1 MASANRG
8 NNNGYPRVPNALHPH
23 FTRLGRNYQVVP
35 NVASIFAGSMR
46 QYMGALVSNPL
57 GHLREVSMEQIRNE
71 LLAFTTHTWKSLAST
86 QGGDLENFGLL
97 YGNLNMP
104 FDVNGAGLTLGRGRF
119 MREPVAHLNSNP
131 PDDATL
137 AFLYYGGDFYTLN
150 IAVPDAIHET
160 YKEAKGENSQVDYCR
175 VIPGNTERPA
185 KIILIETKF
194 GKNLYDMQPKEE
206 NQLLKSRDTIKG
218 WVGQLNKWRR
228 MHSLKALPEP
238 TFEMY
243 YVNTLIEDA
252 GNYYGEHQ
260 SQNIGLLSKKGL
272 AKILGVGENQLTPAQ
287 RAKYSEKVTNA
298 VTTMIN
304 GVAAHL
310 AKGPLPDLATA
321 RRWTLKDFGVDIT
334 TALPNFSRNV
344 EAQARAKL
352 VAANFP
358 VCEDLNL
365 QLHAMSAKNRLSERA
380 KAIAGELMLRLGWV
394 MLWSKGPSGSTPIF
408 SRDVYVKMKLRWQA
422 LNFAYMDEKAHIMSP
437 PEGPNSFKECSALL
451 SFPEFCKS
459 RNVYLRAN
467 NLLKPVELIEGVD
480 VIRPARFTE
489 IDLKYIKLLLEG
501 EPLRAGTGVKLS
513 RTNRVQRAE
522 EGLIKNASKL
532 SYRGGQT
539 VLALLAKTKR
549 NLNARPNKPPVA
561 RMAANSVSGLTEGG
575 GKARPFNAARL
586 PAARTGAAR
595 ELVALLGGNVEPVCG
610 PHGCLPPPQKKGTKR
625 PKEGAAVTTARK
637 RLAAAPQENRAA
649 ANAAAANAAEVRAL
663 EEQLRINQAAYQ
675 SSPVNSQNGVAAMF
689 NNNKPPARTARGRRI

>member
-46 QYMGALVSNPL
+46 QYMGALVKAPL
-57 GHLREVSMEQIRNE
+57 RNLREVSMEQVRNE
-71 LLAFTTHTWKSLAST
+71 LIAFITHTWKSLAST

-104 FDVNGAGLTLGRGRF
+104 FDINGAGLTLGRGRF

-137 AFLYYGGDFYTLN
+137 AFLHYGGDFYTVN
-150 IAVPDAIHET
+150 IDVPDPIKKE
-160 YKEAKGENSQVDYCR
+160 YKQAKGDNSQIDYCR
-175 VIPGNTERPA
+175 VIPGNA
-185 KIILIETKF
+185 KTPTKILLIETKF

-218 WVGQLNKWRR
+218 WVVQLNKWRR
-228 MHSLKALPEP
+228 MHSLPPLPTP
-238 TFEMY
+238 VFEMY
-243 YVNTLIEDA
+243 YVNTLIEDVS
-252 GNYYGEHQ
+252 NYYGEHQ

-272 AKILGVGENQLTPAQ
+272 AKILGVGDNQLTPAQ
-287 RAKYSEKVTNA
+287 RAIYSEKVTNA

-321 RRWTLKDFGVDIT
+321 RRWTLEDFGVDIT

-365 QLHAMSAKNRLSERA
+365 QLHAMSANNKRSARA
-380 KAIAGELMLRLGWV
+380 KAIAEELMLRLGWV
-394 MLWSKGPSGSTPIF
+394 MLWSKGPRGSTPIF
-408 SRDVYVKMKLRWQA
+408 SRTVYDKMIQRWRA
-422 LNFAYMDEKAHIMSP
+422 LNIAYMDKKAHIMSP
-437 PEGPNSFKECSALL
+437 PEDLKECSALL
-451 SFPEFCKS
+451 SFPDFCKS

-480 VIRPARFTE
+480 VIRPTEFTE

-501 EPLRAGTGVKLS
+501 EPLRKGTGVKLS

-522 EGLIKNASKL
+522 EGLIKNASQL

-561 RMAANSVSGLTEGG
+561 RMAASGITNLTEGG
-575 GKARPFNAARL
+575 GRARPFNAAML
-586 PAARTGAAR
+586 PATGTGAAR
-595 ELVALLGGNVEPVCG
+595 ELAGMLGGNVEPVCG
-610 PHGCLPPPQKKGTKR
+610 PHGCLPPPQKTGVKR
-625 PKEGAAVTTARK
+625 QKEGAAVVTARK

-649 ANAAAANAAEVRAL
+649 ANAAAANAAQVRAL